1 MNAAP
6 RAETASMQPGETL
19 ILAIEASNPGSD
31 AGGGEPIPG
40 GRPRAGVALGRS
52 RETGLEVLGVEPML
66 PASRRHDDLMPA
78 IDRLSRRVGVRPGD
92 IGTLAVSIGPGG
104 FTSLRI
110 AVATA
115 KMLADATGA
124 RCVAVPTA
132 IGVIR
137 RVDPAFRCGRETV
150 VLLAWKRHDAW
161 RERFPPDA
169 STRPLPGGGLVP
181 LHHIAEERGT
191 LLVCDRPL
199 EQSLRMRGLFPSD
212 GHWIEPQFDP
222 VAILEA
228 SHDLPAIDPVSL
240 MPIYPRLPEAVSLH
254 HARAGRR

>member
-1 MNAAP
+1 MHP
-6 RAETASMQPGETL
+6 DSTL

-31 AGGGEPIPG
+31 AGGGESISA
-40 GRPRAGVALGRS
+40 GRPRAGVALGRA
-52 RETGLEVLGVEPML
+52 RDTGPEVLSVEPLL
-66 PASRRHDDLMPA
+66 PASRRGDDLMPA
-78 IDRLSRRVGVRPGD
+78 IDRLSRRMGVRPRD
-92 IGTLAVSIGPGG
+92 IGTLAVSVGPGG

-115 KMLADATGA
+115 KMLADAIGA

-132 IGVIR
+132 MGVIR
-137 RVDPAFRCGRETV
+137 RVDPAFRRGRETA
-150 VLLAWKRHDAW
+150 VLLAWKQHDAW

-181 LHHIAEERGT
+181 LHDIAEERGT

-212 GHWIEPQFDP
+212 GYWIEPEFDP
-222 VAILEA
+222 VAIMEA
-228 SHDLPAIDPVSL
+228 SLDLPAIDPVSL